1 MRSLNVA
8 LAGALIAGVSLIGS
22 AQAAP
27 VGLPDGTRAAIDRLS
42 VVETAHMW
50 GNQDY
55 CWYED
60 GWNGAGWYQCGYA
73 GAQELWLGRCLWLA
87 WMGCPDVG
95 TSHGHVWAPHDDK
108 PWLLLVA
115 L

>member
-1 MRSLNVA
+1 MRNFSMT
-8 LAGALIAGVSLIGS
+8 LAGALIAGTVLIGS

-27 VGLPDGTRAAIDRLS
+27 VGLPDGMRTAIDRLS
-42 VVETAHMW
+42 IVETAHMW

-73 GAQELWLGRCLWLA
+73 GRKNYGWGGPYGWHGWAAPMVGHR
-87 WMGCPDVG
+87 MGMA
-95 TSHGHVWAPHDDK
+95 GHHMMMGNGCCW
-108 PWLLLVA
+108 
-115 L
+115 